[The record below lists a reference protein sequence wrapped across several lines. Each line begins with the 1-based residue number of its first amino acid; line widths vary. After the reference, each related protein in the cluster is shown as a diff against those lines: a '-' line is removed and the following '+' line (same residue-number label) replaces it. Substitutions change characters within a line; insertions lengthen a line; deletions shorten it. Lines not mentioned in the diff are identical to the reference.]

1 MTVKPGCGM
10 TLDDHLER
18 TQIYRDMLYKV
29 QAQLQKNNSS
39 VRIIDTTSEL
49 CDLESRRCEMVKEG
63 RYLYDF
69 TDHTSPFGSQLVGKT
84 ILNHMKGD

>member
-10 TLDDHLER
+10 TLDDHLKR

-29 QAQLQKNNSS
+29 QAQLQKNNAS
-39 VRIIDTTSEL
+39 VMIVDTTPTL
-49 CDLESRRCEMVKEG
+49 CDHETRRCDMVKEG

-69 TDHTSPFGSQLVGKT
+69 TDHTSPFGSLLVGEV
-84 ILNHMKGD
+84 ILKHMKGN